1 MVYRQ
6 KGGQARREGAGSRI
20 VNILS
25 GLLAVSG
32 VSFSTKR
39 KTRYGLPEWTAI
51 LIEMCSKRTTAEAAA
66 RNLGASK
73 RMPTGRWFRDAMH
86 TVCPARAEAFC
97 GEMLGH
103 TVHLARRAGMRG
115 GGDVLVAVDKHL
127 IPRFDVGN
135 MLFLVFAARKN
146 GTNRFEAYATMQVVA
161 GPINAVLDC
170 VKFTRDMDNV
180 DFVRRF
186 VHILDGYRIRPRL
199 MLVDREFFAVDVML
213 ALNGLG
219 KKFLMP
225 ATKKPGI
232 KRAVLEHH
240 RGRRAAV
247 SAYVMRNAAGQ
258 SVTYRLVIQ
267 RVKKWSEVGDYEP
280 EKRGGKKR
288 TRDQKIME
296 MYVVFA
302 TNLAAARV
310 RREIR
315 KLPEDYR
322 RRWGIETGY
331 RQIEEVRPW
340 TTSRD
345 LAFRLMLF
353 YTSLFMYNMWAIER
367 SREGADRA
375 DITLASLVHV
385 AVLIILC
392 NIAGVPFDPGGPG

>member
-1 MVYRQ
+1 M
-6 KGGQARREGAGSRI
+6 
-20 VNILS
+20 S

-39 KTRYGLPEWTAI
+39 RTRYGLQEWTAI
-51 LIEMCSKRTTAEAAA
+51 LIEMCYKRTTAEAAA
-66 RNLGASK
+66 RDLGASK
-73 RMPTGRWFRDAMH
+73 KMPTGRWWRKAMR
-86 TVCPARAEAFC
+86 TVCPGRAEAFC

-103 TVHLARRAGMRG
+103 TVHLAKRAGMRG
-115 GGDVLVAVDKHL
+115 GGDVLVAIDKHL
-127 IPRFDVGN
+127 IPRFDVGS
-135 MLFLVFAARKN
+135 MLFLVFAARKG

-170 VKFTRDMDNV
+170 VKFTRGMDNV

-186 VHILDGYRIRPRL
+186 VHIMDRYKIRPRL
-199 MLVDREFFAVDVML
+199 LLVDREFFAVDVMQ

-219 KKFLMP
+219 KRFLMP
-225 ATKKPGI
+225 ATKTPGI
-232 KRAVLEHH
+232 KRAILEHH
-240 RGRRAAV
+240 RGKRDAV
-247 SAYVMRNAAGQ
+247 SSYVMRNAAGQ
-258 SVTYRLVIQ
+258 SVTYRLAIQ
-267 RVKKWSEVGDYEP
+267 KVRKWSEVGDYGP
-280 EKRGGKKR
+280 EKRGGRKR
-288 TRDQKIME
+288 TRDQKIVE

-310 RREIR
+310 RRETR

-331 RQIEEVRPW
+331 RQIEDVRPW

-367 SREGADRA
+367 RQKGANPA
-375 DITLASLVHV
+375 DITLSSIVYA
-385 AVLIILC
+385 AVLISC
-392 NIAGVPFDPGGPG
+392 SVAGVPFDPGGPG